1 MFNFHSSQCDIISE
15 IIENPILL
23 ESEIDIKSTVNI
35 EINLD
40 EQLNE
45 INSGQRQVKYQ
56 SQKNNACDRFHRPTK
71 LVLLYRM

>member
-1 MFNFHSSQCDIISE
+1 MFNFHSSQSDIISE

-23 ESEIDIKSTVNI
+23 ESEIDIKSTDNI

-56 SQKNNACDRFHRPTK
+56 SQKNNTCDRFRRPTNF
-71 LVLLYRM
+71 VLLYRM